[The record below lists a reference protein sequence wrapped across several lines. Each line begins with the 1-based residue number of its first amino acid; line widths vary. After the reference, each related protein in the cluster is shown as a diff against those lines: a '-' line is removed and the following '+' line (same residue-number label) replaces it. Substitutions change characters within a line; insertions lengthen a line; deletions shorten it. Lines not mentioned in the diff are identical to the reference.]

1 MSFGNIIKKL
11 RSDRN
16 MTQEQLAEV
25 LSISAQAVSRWETNI
40 ALPDISLLPILA
52 NFFDVTTDFLLEVDA
67 SSREKE
73 IESLSEA
80 AREYTTNGQWSKG
93 VEILR
98 KAIRKY
104 PSAYKLSHEL
114 ASALYCSPQ
123 ETDTISDEHYEK
135 LLQEVVS
142 LEENVLENSKDTELR
157 HDAIQL
163 LCYAYPKLNMP
174 EKAESL
180 ANTMPYAHQCREDL
194 LVSVSDKTKRYR
206 YQQEAILTH
215 LQLMLSGITFNCA
228 PLDDNTKPYTPEELI
243 LLNKKVIDILNIIF
257 EDKNYG
263 FFKQK
268 IAWTYLD
275 IAWFY
280 AKINNRNE
288 TIKYLTL
295 AKNQSI
301 DNDKAVYKPTET
313 YTCLIARGKEYGE
326 VWHNINAN
334 DSMHQINEMDD
345 KIYDFIRGDVE
356 FKKIAE
362 ELRQYAHER

>member
-73 IESLSEA
+73 IESMSEA

-114 ASALYCSPQ
+114 ASALYCSLQ

-157 HDAIQL
+157 HSAIQL

-228 PLDDNTKPYTPEELI
+228 PLDDNTKPYTLEELI
-243 LLNKKVIDILNIIF
+243 LLNKKYRNSAKNRYFCNIALKSQDIMTSLK
-257 EDKNYG
+257 EGDKAP
-263 FFKQK
+263 FFKG
-268 IAWTYLD
+268 
-275 IAWFY
+275 
-280 AKINNRNE
+280 IN
-288 TIKYLTL
+288 
-295 AKNQSI
+295 Q
-301 DNDKAVYKPTET
+301 D
-313 YTCLIARGKEYGE
+313 GKEITSE
-326 VWHNINAN
+326 
-334 DSMHQINEMDD
+334 
-345 KIYDFIRGDVE
+345 DFKG
-356 FKKIAE
+356 KKLVLYFYPKDNTSGCTAE
-362 ELRQYAHER
+362 EELFLMRKLYLWKMNEKPF

>member
-11 RSDRN
+11 RSNRN

-157 HDAIQL
+157 HSAIQL

-180 ANTMPYAHQCREDL
+180 ANTMPYAHQCRRSACICIRQNQTIQISAGRNFNPL
-194 LVSVSDKTKRYR
+194 AVNAFRYN
-206 YQQEAILTH
+206 
-215 LQLMLSGITFNCA
+215 LQLCSFG
-228 PLDDNTKPYTPEELI
+228 
-243 LLNKKVIDILNIIF
+243 
-257 EDKNYG
+257 
-263 FFKQK
+263 
-268 IAWTYLD
+268 
-275 IAWFY
+275 
-280 AKINNRNE
+280 
-288 TIKYLTL
+288 
-295 AKNQSI
+295 
-301 DNDKAVYKPTET
+301 
-313 YTCLIARGKEYGE
+313 
-326 VWHNINAN
+326 
-334 DSMHQINEMDD
+334 
-345 KIYDFIRGDVE
+345 
-356 FKKIAE
+356 
-362 ELRQYAHER
+362 

>member
-1 MSFGNIIKKL
+1 
-11 RSDRN
+11 

-157 HDAIQL
+157 HSAIQL

-174 EKAESL
+174 EKSGKSCKYNALCS
-180 ANTMPYAHQCREDL
+180 
-194 LVSVSDKTKRYR
+194 SVQRRSACICIRQNQTIQISAGRN
-206 YQQEAILTH
+206 LTH

-263 FFKQK
+263 FLSKK
-268 IAWTYLD
+268 SHGHISILLGSMPKSTIAM
-275 IAWFY
+275 
-280 AKINNRNE
+280 
-288 TIKYLTL
+288 
-295 AKNQSI
+295 
-301 DNDKAVYKPTET
+301 KP
-313 YTCLIARGKEYGE
+313 
-326 VWHNINAN
+326 
-334 DSMHQINEMDD
+334 
-345 KIYDFIRGDVE
+345 
-356 FKKIAE
+356 
-362 ELRQYAHER
+362 

>member
-142 LEENVLENSKDTELR
+142 LEE
-157 HDAIQL
+157 
-163 LCYAYPKLNMP
+163 
-174 EKAESL
+174 
-180 ANTMPYAHQCREDL
+180 
-194 LVSVSDKTKRYR
+194 
-206 YQQEAILTH
+206 
-215 LQLMLSGITFNCA
+215 
-228 PLDDNTKPYTPEELI
+228 
-243 LLNKKVIDILNIIF
+243 VIDILNIIF

-345 KIYDFIRGDVE
+345 KIYDFIRDDVE